1 MNTDRIRHLAH
12 SFRTTLAA
20 DGASPSPSPSP
31 STYQSVSPSRSV
43 VGRDA
48 VVETGSAPWTGEMA
62 APSFM
67 ILVPGPRR

>member
-12 SFRTTLAA
+12 TFRTAVAA
-20 DGASPSPSPSP
+20 ESASPSPSPSP
-31 STYQSVSPSRSV
+31 STSPSVSPSRSAA
-43 VGRDA
+43 GRDA

>member
-12 SFRTTLAA
+12 TFRTALAA
-20 DGASPSPSPSP
+20 DGASPSS
-31 STYQSVSPSRSV
+31 STPPSVSPSRSV
-43 VGRDA
+43 AGRDSA
-48 VVETGSAPWTGEMA
+48 VETGSAPWSGEMA

>member
-12 SFRTTLAA
+12 TFRTVLAA
-20 DGASPSPSPSP
+20 DGASPSTPPP
-31 STYQSVSPSRSV
+31 VIPSRFAA
-43 VGRDA
+43 GRDG

>member
-12 SFRTTLAA
+12 TFRTALAA
-20 DGASPSPSPSP
+20 ESASPSSSSSTPS
-31 STYQSVSPSRSV
+31 SVSPSRSAG
-43 VGRDA
+43 GRDA

>member
-12 SFRTTLAA
+12 TFRTALAA
-20 DGASPSPSPSP
+20 EGASPSTPP
-31 STYQSVSPSRSV
+31 SVSPSRSAA
-43 VGRDA
+43 GRDSF
-48 VVETGSAPWTGEMA
+48 VETGSAPWTGEMA

>member
-12 SFRTTLAA
+12 SFRTTLAT
-20 DGASPSPSPSP
+20 DGASPSPSTSP
-31 STYQSVSPSRSV
+31 SVSASRSA

>member
-12 SFRTTLAA
+12 TFRTALAA
-20 DGASPSPSPSP
+20 ESASPSPYTPP
-31 STYQSVSPSRSV
+31 SVSPSRSAA
-43 VGRDA
+43 GRDA
-48 VVETGSAPWTGEMA
+48 LVETGSAPWTGEMA